1 MFALQLPPFGIL
13 HLRGTSAA
21 RRGGSTPAAGP
32 DAARAAAPVVAVDP
46 VPAAPDLGAARDLV
60 TELDPAGVR
69 VVPLRPASEWPLRRA
84 YDRVANPFRAFPYR
98 SLHLSR
104 MMAPA
109 DPRD

>member
-13 HLRGTSAA
+13 HLRGTNAA

-32 DAARAAAPVVAVDP
+32 DAARAAAPVAADP
-46 VPAAPDLGAARDLV
+46 VPAAHALGAARALV
-60 TELDPAGVR
+60 AEVDPAGLR
-69 VVPLRPASEWPLRRA
+69 VVPLRPASDWPLRRA